1 MSSPFAHG
9 GMDGRDCDRIF
20 AGMISSVRSSFSFP
34 DFARANT
41 PLWELSVP
49 LLVFTLGVA
58 DTAESGTTLLRC
70 RASAAIGVLMATAEP
85 PFGDDCPGEG
95 TTCWLDLVVDADG
108 RWL

>member
-20 AGMISSVRSSFSFP
+20 AGMISSVLSSLSFP
-34 DFARANT
+34 DFACANA
-41 PLWELSVP
+41 PSWKLSVP

-70 RASAAIGVLMATAEP
+70 GASAGSAVPMATAEP
-85 PFGDDCPGEG
+85 PVGDDCPAEG
-95 TTCWLDLVVDADG
+95 TACCLD
-108 RWL
+108 